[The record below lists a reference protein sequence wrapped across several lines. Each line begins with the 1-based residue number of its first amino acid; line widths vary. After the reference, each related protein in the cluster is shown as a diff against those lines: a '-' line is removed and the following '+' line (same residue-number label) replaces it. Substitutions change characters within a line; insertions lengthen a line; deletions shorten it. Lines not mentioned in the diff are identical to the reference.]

1 MSTPWTF
8 QFLAYLIR
16 REGAGTTRKRESGE
30 ERGKD
35 DRYGRRERDRGK
47 SEERMRKRE
56 SG

>member
-8 QFLAYLIR
+8 QFVADLLR
-16 REGAGTTRKRESGE
+16 REGAGTMRERESGK

-47 SEERMRKRE
+47 KE
-56 SG
+56 